1 MSKLL
6 SALIAVA
13 FGFVTASS
21 FAADT
26 ATPAEPAAVPA
37 KADKPMKKH
46 VKRKYH
52 PKNKMADCNKEAKEK
67 AMKGA
72 ARRKFMSGCLKK
84 GEAKPTHAKAAT
96 PAQPADTKK

>member
-26 ATPAEPAAVPA
+26 TTPAEPAAVSA

-46 VKRKYH
+46 VKKHKRAH
-52 PKNKMADCNKEAKEK
+52 
-67 AMKGA
+67 
-72 ARRKFMSGCLKK
+72 KK
-84 GEAKPTHAKAAT
+84 VHRATKPAT
-96 PAQPADTKK
+96 PAEPASK